1 MPDPA
6 VLSSTVGEILKFKAD
21 YKRKKQLIVT
31 KTMILV
37 EKERELKA
45 REKQLA
51 AREEALFWKESYL
64 HKVMSGTDVGTVPSI
79 AATRNGATGPFN
91 SFFEASLP
99 LGPVGAN
106 EMKDASSGIPLPAV
120 PHLRQTSPIIMSAVA
135 AAGARNRF
143 PVATAVTLTRPEPF
157 GFMPS
162 YQVSSR
168 SIRPHVSL
176 TSGPPASLFPHG
188 AISVSMSNARL
199 GEVGDPNLSQKAVG
213 CTVLPPVKRSIGS
226 ETTDPGLEP
235 EANVALGDAN
245 PGRKAYCFST
255 EKTESE
261 IAVGLS
267 AMEEVPSQSLMMVRK
282 RGRPKGSKNKMKLA
296 RLNADPSAALR
307 QMPPLLVIQSP
318 SPLKD
323 SAGLDPCTPKSL
335 PFHLL
340 RNANLSGIT
349 LNAYKSADVSSAVGT
364 QALESSRDQ
373 HPTTITIGSNNYST
387 SRILPPVTSNSSG
400 DCSSPYYGVPTPEV
414 SNSTPVTSASH
425 SFFDQ
430 LPNREIMPE
439 TVRQLLMSA
448 SKPVSNILPPLSPPK
463 SPEEFSH
470 EILTDAIDLC
480 NEKASAEENRMMKSV
495 L

>member
-1 MPDPA
+1 MFLNLPDPA
-6 VLSSTVGEILKFKAD
+6 VLSETVSEILKFKTD
-21 YKRKKQLIVT
+21 YKRKKQMIVS

-64 HKVMSGTDVGTVPSI
+64 HKVMSGTDVGTIPSM
-79 AATRNGATGPFN
+79 AASRNGAAGPFN

-99 LGPVGAN
+99 VGLGGSN
-106 EMKDASSGIPLPAV
+106 EMKDASSGM
-120 PHLRQTSPIIMSAVA
+120 PHPTLQHLQQTSPIIMSAVA
-135 AAGARNRF
+135 AAGARHRI
-143 PVATAVTLTRPEPF
+143 PMTAAMALTRPEQPVA
-157 GFMPS
+157 GFMPT
-162 YQVSSR
+162 YQMSSR
-168 SIRPHVSL
+168 PIRPHMSSV
-176 TSGPPASLFPHG
+176 TSGPPASLFSHRP
-188 AISVSMSNARL
+188 ISVSMNSARM
-199 GEVGDPNLSQKAVG
+199 GEVGEPNLSQKAVG
-213 CTVLPPVKRSIGS
+213 CTVLPPVKRSIGN

-245 PGRKAYCFST
+245 PGRKSYCFST

-261 IAVGLS
+261 FAVAYS
-267 AMEEVPSQSLMMVRK
+267 AAEEMPSQSLMMVRK

-296 RLNADPSAALR
+296 RLNAHSSAALR

-318 SPLKD
+318 PPLKD
-323 SAGLDPCTPKSL
+323 SAGLDPGTPKSL

-340 RNANLSGIT
+340 RNPNMPGIA
-349 LNAYKSADVSSAVGT
+349 LNTYRSTEASSVAGT
-364 QALESSRDQ
+364 RATESSRGH
-373 HPTTITIGSNNYST
+373 HPMTITVSSHSHST

-400 DCSSPYYGVPTPEV
+400 DRSSPRYGVPTAEA
-414 SNSTPVTSASH
+414 SNSTPVTSASY
-425 SFFDQ
+425 SLFDH
-430 LPNREIMPE
+430 LPNREVMPE

-470 EILTDAIDLC
+470 EIPTDAINL
-480 NEKASAEENRMMKSV
+480 
-495 L
+495 